1 MMKKLLNIGQS
12 DFKNVIQN
20 NNYFVDK
27 SLFIEEFINSQS
39 SVMLFPRPRRF
50 GKTLN
55 LSMLK
60 HFFDKN
66 QTDNY
71 KLFTDLAIWKTS
83 DEVKKHCGKYPVIF
97 LSFKDAKAETWENT
111 LGYLKLE
118 IIQNFREHRY
128 LYDTSFLFDDEKKF
142 FSNILLNEASET
154 DFGVSLNLLSN
165 YLYRYHNQKV
175 VILIDEYDTPIHA
188 GYGTFYNEV
197 VSFMRNFLSGA
208 FKDNPN
214 VYKGAITGI
223 LRVSKE
229 SIFSGLNNLSIYSI
243 LEDTFSDKFGFTETE
258 VLQLLNDF
266 EVTTDYAEIKQWYNG
281 YQFGKTQGIYN
292 PWSILNYVIHPEEG
306 FKTFWANTSSNQ
318 LIRQEIKHK
327 EASEIR
333 EEIVKLINGELIEKD
348 IEESFVFPDLKTRKK
363 LIWTLF
369 VFSGYLTI
377 QQQISRKKYQ
387 LRIPNYEIKTIFQ
400 DTLLEWFETEINLR
414 DSLLETT
421 IKNLLNN
428 NIAEFEYGFKQ
439 IIGDTFSYYDTAS
452 SKQDR
457 YLPEKVYQAYML
469 GLFAVIGD
477 DFQIKSNRESG
488 SGRYD
493 IMLIPHDRS
502 KKGIV
507 MELKQI
513 QAQKATESETEFA
526 ARVNKH
532 LNLALQQ
539 IENNKYCKEL
549 IDCNIKEA
557 NIIKLPI
564 VFAGKEPYAQ
574 FIVLEE

>member
-1 MMKKLLNIGQS
+1 
-12 DFKNVIQN
+12 
-20 NNYFVDK
+20 
-27 SLFIEEFINSQS
+27 
-39 SVMLFPRPRRF
+39 
-50 GKTLN
+50 
-55 LSMLK
+55 
-60 HFFDKN
+60 
-66 QTDNY
+66 
-71 KLFTDLAIWKTS
+71 
-83 DEVKKHCGKYPVIF
+83 
-97 LSFKDAKAETWENT
+97 
-111 LGYLKLE
+111 
-118 IIQNFREHRY
+118 
-128 LYDTSFLFDDEKKF
+128 
-142 FSNILLNEASET
+142 
-154 DFGVSLNLLSN
+154 
-165 YLYRYHNQKV
+165 
-175 VILIDEYDTPIHA
+175 
-188 GYGTFYNEV
+188 V

-258 VLQLLNDF
+258 VLQLLSDF

-318 LIRQEIKHK
+318 LIKK
-327 EASEIR
+327 EIR
-333 EEIVKLINGELIEKD
+333 KKNADETRMNILKLINNELIIKD
-348 IEESFVFPDLKTRKK
+348 IEENFVFPDLDTPKD
-363 LIWTLF
+363 LIWSLL
-369 VFSGYLTI
+369 VYSGYLTGVKK
-377 QQQISRKKYQ
+377 ISRKSYELK
-387 LRIPNYEIKTIFQ
+387 IPNYEIKTIFQ
-400 DTLLEWFETEINLR
+400 DTIIEWIQADIQIR
-414 DSLLETT
+414 KSLLESTIIALTT
-421 IKNLLNN
+421 GD
-428 NIAEFEYGFKQ
+428 IAEFEYGFKQ

-452 SKQDR
+452 SKQDK

-526 ARVNKH
+526 TRVNKH
-532 LNLALQQ
+532 LNLALLQ

-549 IDCNIKEA
+549 IDCNIKET

-574 FIVLEE
+574 FIVLEEMD